1 MGDGGEGTVVPPFP
15 MALEKEAEYVEIVV
29 DEVEEGRL
37 DMEQDALEGASE
49 NDDPID
55 AKSVTNDGVVGDAST
70 VVSLVDP
77 LPGLLRA
84 ERGGYASDVRSKEN
98 RSVKGVLGTAA
109 ATEAAASAPRSEWR

>member
-1 MGDGGEGTVVPPFP
+1 MGDGGDGSVEPPFP
-15 MALEKEAEYVEIVV
+15 MVLEKEAVEY

-77 LPGLLRA
+77 LPGLLRV
-84 ERGGYASDVRSKEN
+84 ESGGYANDDRSKEN

-109 ATEAAASAPRSEWR
+109 ATEAAASAPKSEWR